1 MAQIDPPKIQMY
13 SSSLC
18 PYCMMAGH
26 LLNGKGVDVEVL
38 NVDGNAELR
47 AQMQAR
53 SGRTSVP
60 QIFIDEL
67 HVGGCDDLHALESS
81 GKLDSLLAG
90 EATS

>member
-1 MAQIDPPKIQMY
+1 MAQTDPPKIQMY

-18 PYCMMAGH
+18 PYCMMASR
-26 LLNGKGVDVEVL
+26 LLNSKGVAVEVL

-67 HVGGCDDLHALESS
+67 HVGGCDELHALENT
-81 GKLDSLLAG
+81 GKLDSLLTG
-90 EATS
+90 EAAP

>member
-1 MAQIDPPKIQMY
+1 MAQTARPKIQMY

-18 PYCMMAGH
+18 PYCMMAGR
-26 LLNGKGVDVEVL
+26 LLNSKGVDVQVL

-67 HVGGCDDLHALESS
+67 HVGGCDDLHALENS
-81 GKLDSLLAG
+81 GELNSLLTG
-90 EATS
+90 EAAP

>member
-1 MAQIDPPKIQMY
+1 MAQIAPPKIQMY

-18 PYCMMAGH
+18 PYCMMAGR
-26 LLNGKGVDVEVL
+26 LLNSKGAAVEVL
-38 NVDGNAELR
+38 NVDGSAQLR
-47 AQMQAR
+47 AQMQTR

-67 HVGGCDDLHALESS
+67 HVGGCDDLHALEQT

-90 EATS
+90 DAAP

>member
-1 MAQIDPPKIQMY
+1 MAQTAPPKIQMY
-13 SSSLC
+13 SSSFC
-18 PYCMMAGH
+18 PYCMMAGR
-26 LLNGKGVDVEVL
+26 LLNSKGVAVEVL

-67 HVGGCDDLHALESS
+67 HVGGCDDLHALDGTGE
-81 GKLDSLLAG
+81 LDSLLTG
-90 EATS
+90 EAAP

>member
-18 PYCMMAGH
+18 PYCMMAGR
-26 LLNGKGVDVEVL
+26 LLNSKGVDVEVL
-38 NVDGNAELR
+38 NVDGSAELR

-67 HVGGCDDLHALESS
+67 HVGGCDDLHALESR

-90 EATS
+90 EVAS

>member
-1 MAQIDPPKIQMY
+1 MAQTDPPKIQMY

-18 PYCMMAGH
+18 PYCMMANR
-26 LLNGKGVDVEVL
+26 LLNSKGVAVEVL

-60 QIFIDEL
+60 QIFIGEL
-67 HVGGCDDLHALESS
+67 HVGGCDELHALENT
-81 GKLDSLLAG
+81 GKLDSLLTG
-90 EATS
+90 EAAP

>member
-1 MAQIDPPKIQMY
+1 MAQPESPKIQMY

-18 PYCMMAGH
+18 PYCMMAGR
-26 LLNGKGVDVEVL
+26 LLNSKGVAVELL

-67 HVGGCDDLHALESS
+67 HVGGCDELHALEQT
-81 GKLDSLLAG
+81 GKLDSLLTGDA
-90 EATS
+90 AP